1 MRGHQFKGQ
10 LTPKQAAEGI
20 RLANENARDLYE
32 DAQILYENDRIQRS
46 VSLSILAIEEAGK
59 SRILKEIL
67 LIEDSKELK
76 KSWQDYRKHKE
87 KNLSWIVPSL
97 FVGGARKLDEF
108 KNAFESSESHGQDI
122 DNIKQLSFYTDIFG
136 KGIWIHPKKAIDK
149 KFARMILEFA
159 NILTKK
165 SSISIESEKG
175 LEIWVK
181 HMKPVWKEQIMSEMK
196 KALIECYEEAET
208 EGIIEKG
215 KASEMRDFTF

>member
-1 MRGHQFKGQ
+1 MRGNQFKGQ

-20 RLANENARDLYE
+20 KLANENARDLYK
-32 DAQILYENDRIQRS
+32 DAEILYKKERIERS

-76 KSWQDYRKHKE
+76 KAWQDYRKHTV

-97 FVGGARKLDEF
+97 FIGGARKLDEF
-108 KNAFESSESHGQDI
+108 KTAFESTESHGQDI

-136 KGIWIHPKKAIDK
+136 KGIWSHPQKAIDK

-159 NILTKK
+159 NVPTKK
-165 SSISIESEKG
+165 GSIGIESEKG
-175 LEIWVK
+175 LELWVN
-181 HMKPVWKEQIMSEMK
+181 HMKPVWKEQKMAEMK
-196 KALIECYEEAET
+196 KALIECYKEAESK
-208 EGIIEKG
+208 GIIEKG
-215 KASEMRDFTF
+215 KASEMKDFAY